1 MNKLGNFCLLVFL
14 SGSILLF
21 LACNVIEVSE
31 LSKGIGIAGFFLLVT
46 SPIGMA
52 VSALTRY
59 SNYRKV
65 TEEREKVFFESLQRE
80 LLG

>member
-1 MNKLGNFCLLVFL
+1 
-14 SGSILLF
+14 
-21 LACNVIEVSE
+21 
-31 LSKGIGIAGFFLLVT
+31 
-46 SPIGMA
+46 MA

-65 TEEREKVFFESLQRE
+65 TEGREKVFFESLQRE